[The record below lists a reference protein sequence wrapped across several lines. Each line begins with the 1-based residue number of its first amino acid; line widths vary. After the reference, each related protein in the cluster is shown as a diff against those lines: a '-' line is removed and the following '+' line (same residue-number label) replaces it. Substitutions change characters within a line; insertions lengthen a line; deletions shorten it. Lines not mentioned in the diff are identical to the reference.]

1 MNWNAIIEIITL
13 QITLYVIFIKV
24 LKKQI
29 KKCIFL
35 HPLIIIMLFSF
46 FQT

>member
-29 KKCIFL
+29 KNV
-35 HPLIIIMLFSF
+35 F
-46 FQT
+46 FFIP